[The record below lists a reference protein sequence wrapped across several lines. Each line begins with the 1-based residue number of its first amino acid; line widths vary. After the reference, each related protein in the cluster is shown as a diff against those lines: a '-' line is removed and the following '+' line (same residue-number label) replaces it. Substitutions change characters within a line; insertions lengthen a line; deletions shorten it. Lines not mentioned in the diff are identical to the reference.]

1 MTKETIR
8 AVIMF
13 SAQEVYNTRSYTVYL
28 SDAQNNIAHLDKG
41 ASRAYGNG
49 DTIYTALDDI
59 IQLCNGKELTFGEG
73 VKQFPYA

>member
-8 AVIMF
+8 AMIVF
-13 SAQEVYNTRSYTVYL
+13 SAQEVYDTRSYTVYL
-28 SDAQNNIAHLDKG
+28 SDTQNNIALLEGG

-49 DTIYTALDDI
+49 DTIYMALDDL